1 MMTYVE
7 AANAPLRKT
16 GHIKLYGP
24 EGFEGMRRA
33 GRLAA
38 EALDVIAE
46 FVAPGVTTAAIDKLM
61 YEFALDNGAYPA
73 TLMYRGYRYSVCTSV
88 NHVVCHGMPNGR
100 PLREGDV
107 VNCDVTFVLDG
118 WYGDSS
124 RMFPVGVIP
133 RRAERLLEVTYEAMM
148 RGIAAIRPGGHVG
161 DIGAAIQDYVEPQ
174 HMSVVR
180 DFCGHGVGQ
189 VFHDEPNIVHVGRR
203 GEGPKLMPGMI
214 FTVEPMINL
223 GRPHV
228 KVLSDG
234 WTAVTRDR
242 SLSAQF
248 EHAVGV
254 TESGVEI
261 FTLSPKGYH
270 KPPYLPA

>member
-1 MMTYVE
+1 MTYVE
-7 AANAPLRKT
+7 AADAPLRKT

-24 EGFEGMRRA
+24 EGFEGMRKA

-38 EALDVIAE
+38 EILDAIAE
-46 FVAPGVTTAAIDKLM
+46 MIGPGVTTAAVDDLV
-61 YEFALDNGAYPA
+61 YEYAVSHGAYSA
-73 TLMYRGYRYSVCTSV
+73 TLMYRGYRYSVCTSI
-88 NHVVCHGMPNGR
+88 NHVVCHGMPNAK
-100 PLREGDV
+100 PLREGDI
-107 VNCDVTFVLDG
+107 VNVDVTIVLDG

-124 RMFPVGVIP
+124 RMFAIGEIP
-133 RRAERLLEVTYEAMM
+133 RRAERLLDVTYESMM
-148 RGIAAIRPGGHVG
+148 RGIAAIKPGGHVG
-161 DIGAAIQDYVEPQ
+161 DIGAAIQEFVEPQ

-180 DFCGHGVGQ
+180 DFCGHGVGR
-189 VFHDEPNIVHVGRR
+189 VFHDEPNIVHVGQR
-203 GEGPKLMPGMI
+203 GTGPELVPGMI

-254 TESGVEI
+254 TETGVEI

-270 KPPYLPA
+270 KPPYATA